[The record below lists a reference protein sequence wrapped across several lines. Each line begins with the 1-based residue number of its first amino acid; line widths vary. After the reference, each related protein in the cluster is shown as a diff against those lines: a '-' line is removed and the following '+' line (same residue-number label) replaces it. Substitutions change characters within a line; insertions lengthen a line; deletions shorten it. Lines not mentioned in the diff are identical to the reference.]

1 MNKTEKIDKVGHT
14 SSEQSTLGAE
24 NFGRTRME
32 TYVSRACEEKIFRIQ
47 ERMELELVKRQ
58 YIIEITAFYFFMCK
72 NKIKYI

>member
-47 ERMELELVKRQ
+47 ERMAPASLTGAHGA
-58 YIIEITAFYFFMCK
+58 ITAFTGFL
-72 NKIKYI
+72 